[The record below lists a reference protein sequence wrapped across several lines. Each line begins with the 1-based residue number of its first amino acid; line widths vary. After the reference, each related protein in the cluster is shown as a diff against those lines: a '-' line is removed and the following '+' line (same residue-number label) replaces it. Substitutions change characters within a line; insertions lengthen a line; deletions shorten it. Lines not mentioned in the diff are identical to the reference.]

1 LIILIGANSS
11 ITQDLVAQFSGETV
25 LLVGRSKPIWLN
37 KFKDES
43 VRYLSTEYQ
52 DANFL
57 EFADTQTSGITVVF
71 VGISAKSSLIVDIDN
86 DDFLK
91 DLDLNLNFAAKVT
104 KWILPKMITQG
115 YGRFVFLGSKEA
127 SRGTIGAASY
137 AIIKQGQIGLS
148 RTIAV
153 EYARFGITSNVIQL
167 GLLAAG
173 SRNRIRSPK
182 ELKDLVAR
190 IPTSADLETS
200 DIAETIKALMK
211 TKSINGTII
220 DIDQGV
226 R

>member
-1 LIILIGANSS
+1 MIILIGANAS
-11 ITQDLVAQFSGETV
+11 ITQDLVAQFSGEII

-37 KFKDES
+37 KFNHES
-43 VRYLSTEYQ
+43 VTYISTDYH

-57 EFADTQTSGITVVF
+57 EIADIQTSEITVVF
-71 VGISAKSSLIVDIDN
+71 VGISSKSSLIVDVDN

-91 DLDLNLNFAAKVT
+91 DLDLNLNFAVKVS
-104 KWILPKMITQG
+104 KRVLPKMITEG
-115 YGRFVFLGSKEA
+115 YGRFIFLGSKEA
-127 SRGTIGAASY
+127 ARGTIGAASY

-153 EYARFGITSNVIQL
+153 EYARFGITSNVIRL
-167 GLLAAG
+167 GLLATG

-190 IPTSADLETS
+190 IPTSANLETS

-211 TKSINGTII
+211 IKSINGTII